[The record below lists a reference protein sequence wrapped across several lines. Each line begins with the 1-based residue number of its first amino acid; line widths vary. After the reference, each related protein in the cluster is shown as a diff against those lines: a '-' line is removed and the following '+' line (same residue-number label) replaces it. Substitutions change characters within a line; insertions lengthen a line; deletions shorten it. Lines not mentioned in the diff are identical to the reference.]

1 MALLRVTGTID
12 LSQFWPKGTSDADTT
27 KIIVDVPQDAFQV
40 RLPGSAAFVATHVFD
55 NATVVGATRK
65 RAVTNGRITVRLQ
78 GIDAPELHYRPAAIP
93 RKLKPTDQQRAAFK
107 AVNKEYRQR
116 LGETSTVALADSLR
130 SGWNDGSDPVL
141 PCSLLTQV
149 DVPGDVFDTYGRFV
163 GDIAVD
169 VDNQQRNVNQWLVS
183 EGWAV
188 PTFYTSMTAEE
199 INTLRA
205 AWAMGRKKPKRV
217 GKSLTRTIGAFDA
230 TLRYRGKGVAL
241 DPANDAGKL
250 ILPKLFRR
258 QCTFFAYRKAKV
270 VPPGFRRYLES
281 AKDGFYLTD
290 NFLENGVHS
299 AELQLLHEHVDSDN
313 RFDLNPDDLVFREK
327 ASKLVGPDNQPILGW
342 DVA

>member
-12 LSQFWPKGTSDADTT
+12 VSQFWPKGSSDADTT
-27 KIIVDVPQDAFQV
+27 KIIVDVSQDAFQV
-40 RLPGSAAFVATHVFD
+40 RLPGSAAFAVTHVFD
-55 NATVVGATRK
+55 NATVVGTARK
-65 RAVTNGRITVRLQ
+65 QAVANGRITVRLQ

-116 LGETSTVALADSLR
+116 LGETSTIALANSLQ
-130 SGWNDGSDPVL
+130 SGSNDGNGSVL
-141 PCSLLTQV
+141 ACNLLTQV
-149 DVPGDVFDTYGRFV
+149 DLPGDVFDTYGRFV
-163 GDIAVD
+163 GDVEVD
-169 VDNQQRNVNQWLVS
+169 IDNQQRNVNRWLVA

-188 PTFYTSMTAEE
+188 PTFYTSMTADE

-205 AWAMGRKKPKRV
+205 AWAVGGKKPKRV
-217 GKSLTRTIGAFDA
+217 GKSLARTIGTFDA
-230 TLRYRGKGVAL
+230 TLRFRGKGAEP

-258 QCTFFAYRKAKV
+258 QCTFFAYRKAKL

-281 AKDGFYLTD
+281 AKDGFFLTD
-290 NFLENGVHS
+290 DFLENGVHS

-313 RFDLNPDDLVFREK
+313 RFDLDPDDLVFREK
-327 ASKLVGPDNQPILGW
+327 ASRLVGPNNQPILGW